1 MGFRTSHSRP
11 ILSYP
16 NLQFLLSYAA
26 THFGPNFLS
35 MLSKTWKTF
44 SAVAALLYQLRV
56 VSAPKASPSSL
67 GNQWHLPASMAHLK
81 ACVQNIGL
89 KPWPFIQQKSCVL
102 LEWHRSPQASNIKLQ
117 AVTVCI
123 YKSEPLSVLGVN
135 GDFHRMLGTASQKLV
150 FLHDKYQ
157 FVLL

>member
-16 NLQFLLSYAA
+16 SLRSLLSYAA
-26 THFGPNFLS
+26 MHFSPNFLS
-35 MLSKTWKTF
+35 VLSKTWKTF
-44 SAVAALLYQLRV
+44 SPLAALLHQLLV
-56 VSAPKASPSSL
+56 ASAPKASPSSP
-67 GNQWHLPASMAHLK
+67 GNQWHLPASMSHLK
-81 ACVQNIGL
+81 ACVQHIGL

-102 LEWHRSPQASNIKLQ
+102 LEWHRSPQTSNRKLQ
-117 AVTVCI
+117 ALTLCI
-123 YKSEPLSVLGVN
+123 YKSESLSVLGMN
-135 GDFHRMLGTASQKLV
+135 SDFHRMLGNASQKLV